1 MAEPAGEIFSI
12 GHSTHDL
19 PTFTGLL
26 RRHGIGHVADIRT
39 FPRSRR
45 LPHFNA
51 ESLGP
56 SLAAEGIG
64 YTHLPALGGRRK
76 PVTGSP
82 NDGWQ
87 HPGFRGYADHM
98 ATEGFAEGVRKLAD
112 LAERERTA
120 CLCAESLW
128 WRCHRRLLSDAL
140 AVAGWRVQHILPDGS
155 LQLHTL
161 TPFAVVEGGR
171 ITYPAAEPLLLE

>member
-1 MAEPAGEIFSI
+1 RPVFSI

-26 RRHGIGHVADIRT
+26 RDHGIGHVADVRS

-45 LPHFNA
+45 LPHFDA
-51 ESLGP
+51 DSLGP

-64 YTHLPALGGRRK
+64 YTHLPALGGLRK
-76 PVTGSP
+76 PVAGSP

-98 ATEGFAEGVRKLAD
+98 GTEGFAEGLRTLDD

-120 CLCAESLW
+120 YLCAEGLW
-128 WRCHRRLLSDAL
+128 WRCHRRLLPDAL
-140 AVAGWRVQHILPDGS
+140 TV
-155 LQLHTL
+155 
-161 TPFAVVEGGR
+161 
-171 ITYPAAEPLLLE
+171 